1 MTILTMTCW
10 PCVSKC
16 KVPLVC
22 CCCCPLESWW
32 RVSGAGTWPGTS
44 PSCGWSGPSCC
55 GCASPPP
62 GLWWPPLRGGACR
75 SHLPVGWDRNVIS
88 TPWIPPF
95 WTFKTDWSREKLPY
109 FTIIPHI
116 WGKFHIF
123 LAASL
128 NLLCDW
134 YMWLLNLHCGFYC
147 HSKIFWT
154 QTLNLQVNTI
164 LFMIES
170 LYWSAMTSV
179 AMVTVSSPDSSWQ
192 EIPCWG
198 SCTRCPGTSSAA
210 WPPGRT
216 GLPHLLQTGCR
227 SHCHSSWRP
236 PCWPPS
242 RPPWPGQSSPTAR
255 SELTGENPSP
265 RRHLRIRKLSGVFSP
280 PATGRRDKDNKMT
293 CPGRPHEWQLS
304 PYWEGILEQVN
315 CT

>member
-1 MTILTMTCW
+1 MTILTMTSW

-62 GLWWPPLRGGACR
+62 RLPGPWWPPLRGGACR
-75 SHLPVGWDRNVIS
+75 SLRPVGWDGNVIS
-88 TPWIPPF
+88 TPWILPF
-95 WTFKTDWSREKLPY
+95 WTFKTDWRWEKLPY

-170 LYWSAMTSV
+170 LYWSVMTSV
-179 AMVTVSSPDSSWQ
+179 AIWWWLWAHL
-192 EIPCWG
+192 I
-198 SCTRCPGTSSAA
+198 
-210 WPPGRT
+210 PPGRRSPAGGVVPT
-216 GLPHLLQTGCR
+216 ALVRHLLLGHQGGLVCLTYYKQAVEVTVTHPGGLPVDLPADLLGLDSLLQLRGLN
-227 SHCHSSWRP
+227 WL
-236 PCWPPS
+236 
-242 RPPWPGQSSPTAR
+242 GKI
-255 SELTGENPSP
+255 LP
-265 RRHLRIRKLSGVFSP
+265 RAAIWG
-280 PATGRRDKDNKMT
+280 
-293 CPGRPHEWQLS
+293 
-304 PYWEGILEQVN
+304 
-315 CT
+315 